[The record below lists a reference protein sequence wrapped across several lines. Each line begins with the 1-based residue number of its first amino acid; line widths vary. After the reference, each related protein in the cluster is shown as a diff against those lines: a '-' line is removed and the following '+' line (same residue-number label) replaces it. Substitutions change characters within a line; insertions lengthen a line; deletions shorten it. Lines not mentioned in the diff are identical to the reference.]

1 VNAVGKIVV
10 KNEKR
15 DETFSVACHSQA
27 MEPDEIPGIDQ
38 GSNIILGAKT
48 QCGINKAQ
56 DENGKDKDADWINT
70 LEFLMLKENMI
81 YAELTKF
88 NLDEDINN
96 WNAQAKDTAPAS
108 FNTRQPSC

>member
-10 KNEKR
+10 KKEKG
-15 DETFSVACHSQA
+15 DEIFSVACHSQA
-27 MEPDEIPGIDQ
+27 MEPDEIPEIGQ

-48 QCGINKAQ
+48 QCGINKVK

-70 LEFLMLKENMI
+70 LEFPMLKGNMI
-81 YAELTKF
+81 NTELTKF

>member
-10 KNEKR
+10 KTEKG
-15 DETFSVACHSQA
+15 DEIFSVACHSQA
-27 MEPDEIPGIDQ
+27 MEPDEIPGIGQ

-48 QCGINKAQ
+48 QCGINKVK

-81 YAELTKF
+81 YTELTKF